1 MSIASVPVRGG
12 AVAMMDGAMP
22 AGRKLGRDAGPGES
36 EARGRRP
43 GVDII
48 RYSLVLVTQDGS
60 QAHILK
66 STLYRA

>member
-1 MSIASVPVRGG
+1 
-12 AVAMMDGAMP
+12 MP